1 MNPWIII
8 TLFCAMIVFVIDYLL
23 RRKKW
28 KENTKEEKISLIV
41 HMFSIGPYVF
51 LSILGMF
58 WGILLEQPKTAF
70 GKMLY
75 DATLL
80 MGEWYFVIAIIAII
94 MSFVLRKIGK
104 IKSSIWINVIAIVYI
119 VVVLFIN
126 SFIDK
131 IM

>member
-8 TLFCAMIVFVIDYLL
+8 TLFCAMVVFVIDYLL

-41 HMFSIGPYVF
+41 HMFSIGPYAF
-51 LSILGMF
+51 LSVLGMF
-58 WGILLEQPKTAF
+58 LGILLGQPKTAF
-70 GKMLY
+70 GKMMY

-80 MGEWYFVIAIIAII
+80 MGESYFVIAIIAII
-94 MSFVLRKIGK
+94 MSFVLRKKGK

-131 IM
+131 IL

>member
-51 LSILGMF
+51 LSVLGMF
-58 WGILLEQPKTAF
+58 WGILLGQPKTAF

-94 MSFVLRKIGK
+94 MSFVLRKEGK

>member
-51 LSILGMF
+51 LSVLGMF
-58 WGILLEQPKTAF
+58 WGILLGQPKTAF

-94 MSFVLRKIGK
+94 MSFVLRKKGK

-119 VVVLFIN
+119 VVVFFIN

>member
-51 LSILGMF
+51 LSVLGMF
-58 WGILLEQPKTAF
+58 WGILLGQPKTAF

-94 MSFVLRKIGK
+94 MSFVLRKKGK

-131 IM
+131 IL

>member
-8 TLFCAMIVFVIDYLL
+8 TLFCAMIVFVIDYLI

-51 LSILGMF
+51 LSVLGMF
-58 WGILLEQPKTAF
+58 WGILLGQPKTAF

-94 MSFVLRKIGK
+94 MSFVLRKKGK

-119 VVVLFIN
+119 VVVFFIN

>member
-8 TLFCAMIVFVIDYLL
+8 TLFCAMIVFVVDYLL

-41 HMFSIGPYVF
+41 HMFSIGPYAF
-51 LSILGMF
+51 LSVLGMF
-58 WGILLEQPKTAF
+58 LGILLGQPKTAF

-94 MSFVLRKIGK
+94 MSFVLRKKGK

-131 IM
+131 IL

>member
-8 TLFCAMIVFVIDYLL
+8 TLFCAMIVFVVVYLL

-41 HMFSIGPYVF
+41 HMFSIGPYAF
-51 LSILGMF
+51 LSVLGMF
-58 WGILLEQPKTAF
+58 LGILLGQPKTAF

-94 MSFVLRKIGK
+94 MSFVLRKKGK

-131 IM
+131 IL

>member
-8 TLFCAMIVFVIDYLL
+8 TLFCAMIVFVVDYLL

-41 HMFSIGPYVF
+41 HMFSIGPYAF
-51 LSILGMF
+51 LSVLGMF
-58 WGILLEQPKTAF
+58 LGILLGQPKTAF

-94 MSFVLRKIGK
+94 MSFVLRKKGK